1 MQTAAQEARDNPGAG
16 PRPRRSLAVRLTT
29 WSVGILLAAAVV
41 YVAGFVLFLTQV
53 PDKDVKLQRSADG
66 IVVLTG
72 GASRIED
79 AVELLA
85 SGHGGRLLITG
96 VHRHTS
102 EREIARL
109 TPGRAKIFACCVDLD
124 RSALNTIG
132 NATEARRW
140 AQERGFKS
148 LIVVTSNYH
157 MPRALAELRHR
168 IPDIELIPF
177 PVMAEQLR
185 ASWLSEANLRLLFW
199 EYVKYTV
206 AVVRIW
212 LPFDIA

>member
-1 MQTAAQEARDNPGAG
+1 MQGTQSQTDTNTRRASRSGLARLV
-16 PRPRRSLAVRLTT
+16 RLAV
-29 WSVGILLAAAVV
+29 VAA
-41 YVAGFVLFLTQV
+41 FVLVALFAVGFGLFLASLPKEEV
-53 PDKDVKLQRSADG
+53 RLRGNADG

-85 SGHGGRLLITG
+85 SGRGQRLLITG
-96 VHRHTS
+96 VHRLTS

-109 TPGRAKIFACCVDLD
+109 KPGYGKVFACCVDLD

-132 NATEARRW
+132 NATETKRW
-140 AQERGFKS
+140 VHERGFRS

-157 MPRALAELRHR
+157 MPRAMAELRR
-168 IPDIELIPF
+168 QLPDTALIPF
-177 PVMAEQLR
+177 PVVGEQLR
-185 ASWLSEANLRLLFW
+185 ASWSHGPTLRLLFL

-206 AVVRIW
+206 AVGRMW
-212 LPFDIA
+212 LPFHVA

>member
-1 MQTAAQEARDNPGAG
+1 MLVRSSHADNDTGQGPGG
-16 PRPRRSLAVRLTT
+16 RRIVRLLKLT
-29 WSVGILLAAAVV
+29 VLMAAAGLVV
-41 YVAGFVLFLTQV
+41 FAIGFGLFLLNV
-53 PDKDVKLQRSADG
+53 PKREVALRHNADG

-85 SGHGGRLLITG
+85 SGRGQRLLITG
-96 VHRHTS
+96 VNRLTS

-109 TPGRAKIFACCVDLD
+109 KPGYGSVFSCCVDLD

-132 NATEARRW
+132 NATETKRW
-140 AQERGFKS
+140 VQEQGFRS

-157 MPRALAELRHR
+157 MPRAMAELTYQL
-168 IPDIELIPF
+168 PDMALIPY
-177 PVMAEQLR
+177 PVVGEQLR
-185 ASWLSEANLRLLFW
+185 ASWSTGPTMRLLFW

-206 AVVRIW
+206 AVGRMW
-212 LPFDIA
+212 LPFQIV